1 MGHIVQTPH
10 SGLQWDGSLGNFFEG
25 WYFRLTLPDH
35 RQTFAFIYTIHNPG
49 AHQPFSGG
57 TAQVLGPDNDFFRRT
72 FPDLQQFWAWPR
84 ALGLGHWR
92 KLLQDQP
99 PGYLSP
105 ARFDAQ
111 IEEGYQ
117 ATATWHQGK
126 LSEPALGKQVRWQY
140 SIEPVYGWGET
151 HGVQRSTTGWLSKF
165 RWVDPGWQ
173 VLMAHGL
180 ATGWIEW
187 DGERYSFTQVPAYSE
202 KNWGSAFPE
211 KWFWVNCNVF
221 TQVSDLSITA
231 AGGQQNI
238 LGWSTPVAM
247 IGVHYQRQFY
257 EFVPWTSKLQWE
269 VHPWGYW
276 SIIARNAKYI
286 VEVTAT
292 AMHSTYVM
300 MHVPTENGTALDCQ
314 DTTRGHLTM
323 KLWQI
328 HQDHLE
334 LFLTA
339 ESDFACLEV
348 GGMGWESPWCEG
360 SLIS

>member
-10 SGLQWDGSLGNFFEG
+10 SGLQWNGSLGNFFEG

-35 RQTFAFIYTIHNPG
+35 CQTFAFIYTIHNPG

-72 FPDLQQFWAWPR
+72 FPDLQHFWAWPR

-105 ARFDAQ
+105 TRFDAQ

-140 SIEPVYGWGET
+140 SIEPVYGWGAT
-151 HGVQRSTTGWLSKF
+151 HSVQRSTTGWLSKF

-247 IGVHYQRQFY
+247 IGVHYQEQFY

-276 SIIARNAKYI
+276 SITARNAKYI

-300 MHVPTENGTALDCQ
+300 MHVPTANGTALDCQ
-314 DTTRGHLTM
+314 DTTRGHLIM
-323 KLWQI
+323 KLWRI

-334 LFLTA
+334 LLLTA

-348 GGMGWESPWCEG
+348 GGTGWESPWCEG